1 MSEHH
6 EQHHE
11 LSYKEPILVFLGL
24 VILTLLTVGLAG
36 LNVSATV
43 SLLIAFSIASFKS
56 TLVARYFMH
65 LKYEDRLFTI
75 FLGCALG
82 TFAVVFILMFSDYS
96 FRW

>member
-24 VILTLLTVGLAG
+24 VVLTILTVGLAG

-43 SLLIAFSIASFKS
+43 SLLIAFTIASVKS
-56 TLVARYFMH
+56 TFVVRYFMH